1 MLFMRPELRRLA
13 ISRLIVERL
22 TCSHRSW
29 ITCRSLTF
37 HGVFHLVITPGG
49 AGESGRGAGESGQRL
64 GGAGESGRGVG
75 ESGQRLGGAGE
86 LGWGDVLICQL
97 GLARTSAILWG
108 RKALSISAVRRGCGD
123 MV

>member
-1 MLFMRPELRRLA
+1 MVSDPCLIGTEKLSMKPELRRLA

-22 TCSHRSW
+22 TCSRRSW
-29 ITCRSLTF
+29 ITCRSVTF

-49 AGESGRGAGESGQRL
+49 AGESGRGAGESGR
-64 GGAGESGRGVG
+64 STGR
-75 ESGQRLGGAGE
+75 AGE

-97 GLARTSAILWG
+97 SLARTSAILWG
-108 RKALSISAVRRGCGD
+108 RKALSISAVCRGCCD